1 MSSFSVISKKN
12 RLRIGVAV
20 VVVIHI
26 GFFYG
31 FWHVKAGRVTNE
43 VVELDIYGNTTTDGL
58 GYYEALPDANCLSV
72 LNEQSETPP
81 LQLRQSSSS
90 TSTSSVSPTVS
101 EATTSVPTTSFASS
115 SQESFVPFT
124 PQSTV
129 HHAHSPK
136 CKTPTPLPDGY
147 KKLGANGFVGLEI
160 NIDKTGKVLR
170 GDIDRTSGFADL
182 DQAALKQ
189 VIETWIFQPCKNG
202 DEVVAC
208 KQYIKFRWKDAQ

>member
-12 RLRIGVAV
+12 RLRLGVAV

-58 GYYEALPDANCLSV
+58 GYYEALPDANCLNV
-72 LNEQSETPP
+72 LNEQAATPP
-81 LQLRQSSSS
+81 LKMQQSSTPTSASNSS
-90 TSTSSVSPTVS
+90 TSASTSSVPAVS
-101 EATTSVPTTSFASS
+101 SASS

-124 PQSTV
+124 PQLII

-136 CKTPTPLPDGY
+136 CKVPTPLPDGY
-147 KKLGANGFVGLEI
+147 KKLGVNGFVGLEI
-160 NIDKTGKVLR
+160 TLDKTGKILR
-170 GDIDRTSGFADL
+170 GEVDRTSGFSDL

-189 VIETWIFQPCKNG
+189 VVETWVFQPCKKG
-202 DEVVAC
+202 DEAVAC
-208 KQYIKFRWKDAQ
+208 KQYVKFKWKDAN

>member
-1 MSSFSVISKKN
+1 MSSISVISKKN
-12 RLRIGVAV
+12 RFRLGVAV
-20 VVVIHI
+20 VVIIHI

-58 GYYEALPDANCLSV
+58 GYYEALPDANCLNV
-72 LNEQSETPP
+72 LNEQTATPP
-81 LQLRQSSSS
+81 LAMQQSS
-90 TSTSSVSPTVS
+90 TSTSSAQPLSS
-101 EATTSVPTTSFASS
+101 ASS

-124 PQSTV
+124 PQSTI

-136 CKTPTPLPDGY
+136 CKTPMSLPDGY

-160 NIDKTGKVLR
+160 NIDQAGRVLR
-170 GDIDRTSGFADL
+170 GDIDRTSGFPDL

-189 VIETWIFQPCKNG
+189 VIETWIFQPCKKG

-208 KQYIKFRWKDAQ
+208 KQYIKFRWKDAE

>member
-12 RLRIGVAV
+12 RLRLGVAV

-58 GYYEALPDANCLSV
+58 GYYEALPDANCLNV
-72 LNEQSETPP
+72 LNEQAATPP
-81 LQLRQSSSS
+81 LTMQKSS
-90 TSTSSVSPTVS
+90 TSTS
-101 EATTSVPTTSFASS
+101 TSTSSTSSISS
-115 SQESFVPFT
+115 SAISSSSSSDVPFT
-124 PQSTV
+124 PQSII

-136 CKTPTPLPDGY
+136 CKEPRPLPDGY
-147 KKLGANGFVGLEI
+147 KKLGVNGFVGLEI
-160 NIDKTGKVLR
+160 NIDKTGRVLR
-170 GDIDRTSGFADL
+170 GDIDRTSGFPDL

-189 VIETWIFQPCKNG
+189 VLETWTFQPCKNG
-202 DEVVAC
+202 DQVVAC
-208 KQYIKFRWKDAQ
+208 KQYIKFRWKEN

>member
-1 MSSFSVISKKN
+1 MSSYSVISKKN
-12 RLRIGVAV
+12 RLRLGVAV
-20 VVVIHI
+20 VVIIHI

-58 GYYEALPDANCLSV
+58 GYYEALPDANCLNV
-72 LNEQSETPP
+72 LNEQAATPP
-81 LQLRQSSSS
+81 LTMQQSS
-90 TSTSSVSPTVS
+90 TSTSPTS
-101 EATTSVPTTSFASS
+101 ASTSSAPAISSALS

-124 PQSTV
+124 PQLII

-136 CKTPTPLPDGY
+136 CKVPTPLPDGY

-160 NIDKTGKVLR
+160 NIDKSGKVLR
-170 GDIDRTSGFADL
+170 GEIDRTSGFPDL

-189 VIETWIFQPCKNG
+189 VIETWTFQPCKKG
-202 DEVVAC
+202 DQVVAC
-208 KQYIKFRWKDAQ
+208 KQYVKFRWNTN

>member
-1 MSSFSVISKKN
+1 MSSFSVVSKKN
-12 RLRIGVAV
+12 RLRLGVAV
-20 VVVIHI
+20 VVIIHI

-31 FWHVKAGRVTNE
+31 FWHVKAGQIGNK

-72 LNEQSETPP
+72 LNEQAPTPP
-81 LQLRQSSSS
+81 LQMRQSSAA
-90 TSTSSVSPTVS
+90 TSTETSAAVSSVP
-101 EATTSVPTTSFASS
+101 ATSSASS

-136 CKTPTPLPDGY
+136 CKAPTPLPDGY
-147 KKLGANGFVGLEI
+147 KKLGINGFVGLEI
-160 NIDKTGKVLR
+160 NIDKTGRVLR

-189 VIETWIFQPCKNG
+189 VIETWTFQPCKNG